1 MSFALRIESA
11 PRALHGRLTAA
22 LAIFALA
29 ATLFALVFG
38 EPAQRAAI
46 ALAAL
51 ACLAI
56 AVGRRRLQKS
66 AAPADGSLSIDEAG
80 RASWVDS
87 RAGASSPRP
96 VRIERWNVFGRYA
109 WLRLRAQDERSAI
122 DAMFVRGRSADD
134 AGEAADAGNDWRRL
148 RAWLLWYGRGTTPAD
163 AGAATGRARQ

>member
-11 PRALHGRLTAA
+11 PRALHRRLTAA

-46 ALAAL
+46 ALAARG
-51 ACLAI
+51 CLAI
-56 AVGRRRLQKS
+56 AVARRRLAKS
-66 AAPADGSLSIDEAG
+66 AGPADGSLRIDEAG

-96 VRIERWNVFGRYA
+96 VRIERWNVFGPYA
-109 WLRLRAQDERSAI
+109 WLRLRAQDEPAAI
-122 DAMFVRGRSADD
+122 DAMFVRGRSEGGAAV
-134 AGEAADAGNDWRRL
+134 AGDDWRRL
-148 RAWLLWYGRGTTPAD
+148 RAWLLWYGRGATPAD
-163 AGAATGRARQ
+163 ARPATARARQ